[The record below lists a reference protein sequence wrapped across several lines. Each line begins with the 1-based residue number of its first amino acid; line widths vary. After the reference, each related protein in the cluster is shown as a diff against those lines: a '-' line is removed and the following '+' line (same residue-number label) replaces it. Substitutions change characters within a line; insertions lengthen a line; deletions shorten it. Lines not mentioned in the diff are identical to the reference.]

1 MKIKGK
7 APRGGRVPGALRP
20 VEIRYA
26 FAVKDRD
33 DEVRTF
39 LVSVD
44 LLNGE
49 LDLAVA
55 FTGRDDEQELLSEAL
70 IERVVEALRS
80 IRAAVKPEDLIE
92 RDD

>member
-7 APRGGRVPGALRP
+7 ASRGGRVPGALRP

-33 DEVRTF
+33 DEVHTF
-39 LVSVD
+39 LVSVG

-55 FTGRDDEQELLSEAL
+55 LTGPDDAKELLSEGVGM
-70 IERVVEALRS
+70 RHGSTNRG
-80 IRAAVKPEDLIE
+80 
-92 RDD
+92 